1 MRVKVKAEMPVAQRR
16 QILADVA
23 VIVSEGEMGECELSV
38 LGEELFRLA
47 HLGRR
52 RVILD
57 LTRVV
62 HVDYRGLRAL
72 AARAR
77 LLRAGGGDL
86 KICGLSSY
94 LRAIFR
100 VAGVEMDFDIHADAA
115 SAHGAFD
122 PVGSA
127 PAA

>member
-1 MRVKVKAEMPVAQRR
+1 MRKAAALAAKRQ

-23 VIVSEGEMGECELSV
+23 VIVAEGEMAECELAV

-57 LTRVV
+57 LTLVD
-62 HVDYRGLRAL
+62 HVDYRGLKSL

-86 KICGLSSY
+86 KVCGLSNY
-94 LRAIFR
+94 VRAIFR
-100 VAGVEMDFDIHADAA
+100 VAGVEGDFDIHLDAA
-115 SAHGAFD
+115 SAHVAFD
-122 PVGSA
+122 PDDA
-127 PAA
+127 LPAA

>member
-1 MRVKVKAEMPVAQRR
+1 MVVKTAAAVAHRR
-16 QILADVA
+16 QVLADVA
-23 VIVSEGEMGECELSV
+23 VIVAEGEMGDCELTV

-57 LTRVV
+57 LTRVD
-62 HVDYRGLRAL
+62 HVDYRGLKSL

-86 KICGLSSY
+86 KVCGLSNY
-94 LRAIFR
+94 VRAIFR
-100 VAGVEMDFDIHADAA
+100 VAGVEGDFDIHETAA
-115 SAHGAFD
+115 AAHAAFD
-122 PVGSA
+122 PA
-127 PAA
+127 QMPAA